1 MGRTYNNSDKDWG
14 NKSPIKTKIKK
25 KQRELKPSLNEEHSD
40 DDYYD
45 KLEMEAYDEEFSD
58 KIRRRG
64 SNKF

>member
-1 MGRTYNNSDKDWG
+1 MGRSYKKIENEWG
-14 NKSPIKTKIKK
+14 NKTPIKHKVKK
-25 KQRELKPSLNEEHSD
+25 KQKEVKAPLNQDRSD
-40 DDYYD
+40 EDYYD